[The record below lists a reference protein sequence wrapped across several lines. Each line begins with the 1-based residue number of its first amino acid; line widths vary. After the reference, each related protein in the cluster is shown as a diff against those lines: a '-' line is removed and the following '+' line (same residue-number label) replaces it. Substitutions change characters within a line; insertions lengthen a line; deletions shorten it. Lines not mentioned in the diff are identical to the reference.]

1 MTAFAVWTWSAIVI
15 LIVGSSGVFVWFLGD
30 AWRMM
35 RALERHPQPTISD
48 PPPTDPTDQSPL

>member
-1 MTAFAVWTWSAIVI
+1 MTAFAAWTWSAIVV

-35 RALERHPQPTISD
+35 RALKRDAHES
-48 PPPTDPTDQSPL
+48 DQSPL